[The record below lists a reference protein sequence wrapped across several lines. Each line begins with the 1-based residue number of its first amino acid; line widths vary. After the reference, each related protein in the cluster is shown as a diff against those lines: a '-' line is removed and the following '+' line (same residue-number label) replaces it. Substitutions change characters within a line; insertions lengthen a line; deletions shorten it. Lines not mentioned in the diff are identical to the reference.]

1 MAHLFHVTSVLNRE
15 SILAHGLDWTRMGAA
30 PGIAGSSLPE
40 EDGVFLC
47 RDDFEAGFF
56 VQMNNTGGPVEVWAV
71 ADIEEEQLITSGSGF
86 CYFPARIPRSQV
98 TLADWPAQEPAP
110 AARRRQHKNK
120 QREKKPRA
128 GKLTRRAARCFPGPQ
143 ADAAKACGTTTG
155 LSLNRRGGPADWQAW
170 RERPDRPATCFYR
183 PAGC

>member
-47 RDDFEAGFF
+47 RDEFEAGFF

-71 ADIEEEQLITSGSGF
+71 ADIGEEQLITSGSGF

-98 TLADWPAQEPAP
+98 TLADWRAQEPAP
-110 AARRRQHKNK
+110 AWVSTPPVMARVSSTMVMPSLFLWLKGWHAPAGRRTC
-120 QREKKPRA
+120 E
-128 GKLTRRAARCFPGPQ
+128 PQ
-143 ADAAKACGTTTG
+143 ASSPGRADQTGT
-155 LSLNRRGGPADWQAW
+155 
-170 RERPDRPATCFYR
+170 
-183 PAGC
+183 PAGAIKPGTWPTNR

>member
-56 VQMNNTGGPVEVWAV
+56 VQMNNTGGPVDVWV
-71 ADIEEEQLITSGSGF
+71 VTGVKESELVTGDSGF
-86 CYFPARIPRSQV
+86 CYLPAAISPAQV
-98 TLADWPAQEPAP
+98 TLADWPQGQSVTG
-110 AARRRQHKNK
+110 AARGQRKNK
-120 QREKKPRA
+120 QRKKTPRP
-128 GKLTRRAARCFPGPQ
+128 GK
-143 ADAAKACGTTTG
+143 
-155 LSLNRRGGPADWQAW
+155 
-170 RERPDRPATCFYR
+170 
-183 PAGC
+183 